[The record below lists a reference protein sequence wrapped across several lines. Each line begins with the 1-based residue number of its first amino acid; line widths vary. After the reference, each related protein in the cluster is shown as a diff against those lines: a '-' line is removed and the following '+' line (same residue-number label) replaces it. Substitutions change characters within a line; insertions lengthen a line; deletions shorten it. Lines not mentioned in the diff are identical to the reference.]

1 MVAAEAPVAIAA
13 DQPSSSHLSRARRAS
28 ILFVARRILKSI
40 ITLLLVMSLSFFLV
54 RFMPGNPVQAYITK
68 LVTVQHLS
76 YQDAR
81 SRAAA
86 MVAFNPN
93 APMLRQYLTYMWNL
107 LHGNLGTSIASPG
120 TTVVSQVFTYL
131 PWTLFSV
138 GLGLLLSFIIG
149 AGFGL
154 ISAYLRGSAF
164 DHVITNVASFIQ
176 AVPDFVWAMTILVVG
191 GVTLGLFDVSAARG
205 TYTPGVTIGFNLEF
219 ISDVLYHASLPILVY
234 VMTSFGT
241 WMLTMKSS
249 TIQVLDEDFVMVA
262 KARGLHEAR
271 VASLFVGRN
280 AVLPLF
286 AQLAIAVGSVVGG
299 SVLIEQIFQYN
310 GVGYYLYVSIS
321 QRDYPVMQGFILI
334 MTVAVIAANLIADL
348 LLSRIDPRI
357 RTAGESES

>member
-1 MVAAEAPVAIAA
+1 MVTAEAPVEIAA
-13 DQPSSSHLSRARRAS
+13 TQTGKSHVSKARRAS
-28 ILFVARRILKSI
+28 ILFVVRRIVKSI
-40 ITLLLVMSLSFFLV
+40 ITLLLVMSLSFFLL
-54 RFMPGNPVQAYITK
+54 RFMPGNPIQAYITN
-68 LVTVQHLS
+68 LVSTQHLT
-76 YQDAR
+76 YHEAKL
-81 SRAAA
+81 RAEI
-86 MVAFNPN
+86 MVPFDPD
-93 APMLRQYLTYMWNL
+93 APMWQQYLSYMWNL
-107 LHGNLGTSIASPG
+107 LHANLGTSIASPG

-131 PWTLFSV
+131 PWTLLSV

-154 ISAYLRGSAF
+154 VSAYLRGSIF
-164 DHVITNVASFIQ
+164 DHVVTNVASFIE

-191 GVTLGLFDVSAARG
+191 GVTLGLFDVSSARG
-205 TYTPGVTIGFNLEF
+205 TYTPGVTVGFNLEF

-299 SVLIEQIFQYN
+299 SVLIEEIFQYN
-310 GVGYYLYVSIS
+310 GVGYYLYASIS

-334 MTVAVIAANLIADL
+334 MTAAVIAANLIADL

-357 RTAGESES
+357 RTAGMSES